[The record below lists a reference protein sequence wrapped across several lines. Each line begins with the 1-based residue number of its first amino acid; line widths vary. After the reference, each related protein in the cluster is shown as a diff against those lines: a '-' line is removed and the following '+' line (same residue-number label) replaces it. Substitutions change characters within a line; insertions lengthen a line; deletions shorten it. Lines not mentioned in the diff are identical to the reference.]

1 MLYLVRA
8 PPEDNTHEIIYN
20 TPTVTGEKIGE
31 EKNMI
36 RRIIRR
42 GTLVIGAVI
51 LLTLVLS
58 CAPSTMRSVVD
69 SRGFLFGVAVRP
81 GDLLD
86 PKDSKLLKDNFN
98 ILVAENI
105 MKLQYL
111 RPTATFWNWSDV
123 DSLVRFAEENRMKLR
138 GHTFVWHNQN
148 PPFINNLSD
157 KEAALKVLTETITEV
172 LTRYKGKFY
181 EYDVCNEVID
191 DNGILRNSIWM
202 RTIGPEYIDIAFK
215 TARQADPS
223 VKLILNDY
231 NNEYAGTVKGDAFYN
246 LVKGMV
252 DRGVPIDGVGFQL
265 HMLAELPVN
274 KEALQANIKRFRD
287 LGLTV
292 SFTEVDVRIKLP
304 VTPEKEAA
312 QQAVYEDLL
321 RIAREENISCF
332 VLWGYTDAYS
342 WIPGTFAGYG
352 SAHPFDQN
360 KQPKKLYGSLRKIL
374 EK

>member
-1 MLYLVRA
+1 ML
-8 PPEDNTHEIIYN
+8 
-20 TPTVTGEKIGE
+20 K
-31 EKNMI
+31 
-36 RRIIRR
+36 RIIRM
-42 GTLVIGAVI
+42 GTLLIGMATV
-51 LLTLVLS
+51 LSLVLS
-58 CAPSTMRSVVD
+58 CTSKTMRSLAD
-69 SRGFLFGVAVRP
+69 AKQFLFGVAIRP

-123 DSLVRFAEENRMKLR
+123 DLLVRFAEENGMKLR

-148 PPFINNLSD
+148 PPFITNLSD

-191 DNGILRNSIWM
+191 DNGVLRNSIWM
-202 RTIGPEYIDIAFK
+202 RTIGPDYIDIAFK
-215 TARQADPS
+215 TARAADPS

-265 HMLAELPVN
+265 HVLAEQPVN
-274 KEALQANIKRFRD
+274 KDAIRANIKRFRD
-287 LGLTV
+287 LGLSV
-292 SFTEVDVRIKLP
+292 SFTEVDVRIKMP
-304 VTPEKEAA
+304 VTPEKEAS

-321 RIAREENISCF
+321 RIALEEKVSCF

-352 SAHPFDQN
+352 SAHPFDHN
-360 KQPKKLYGSLRKIL
+360 KKPKKLYGALQNIL
-374 EK
+374 KER